1 MHDTTPPDTTLAPPP
16 QTQTQTPDA
25 AALLPLREV
34 AARRGVRPSTAR
46 TWIRLGRLRGHRF
59 GGRCYRVAVADLNAF
74 IRACETVPPALPGE
88 GVQS

>member
-16 QTQTQTPDA
+16 QTPDA
-25 AALLPLREV
+25 AGLLPLREV
-34 AARRGVRPSTAR
+34 AARLGVRPSTAR